1 MNKQVREW
9 IKYKL
14 QGRPSLWP
22 HGVDN
27 LHISEWSQ
35 RDSNWKKN
43 VSERKKSKKDRHKT
57 LWVAH
62 MVEVGPLKETQV
74 SIKEVEGN
82 EDNAIS

>member
-1 MNKQVREW
+1 M
-9 IKYKL
+9 
-14 QGRPSLWP
+14 
-22 HGVDN
+22 
-27 LHISEWSQ
+27 
-35 RDSNWKKN
+35 
-43 VSERKKSKKDRHKT
+43 SERKKSKKDRHKT